1 LSDLGG
7 TVALGGQA
15 NYGSAILFVTSFST
29 LALVFAAA
37 VVGLVRLY
45 SESKSQR
52 QIARWAGITGIVSCL
67 CLIGAALTPHNL
79 FLSLHMQFGSLAHL
93 GCLLTSVFFA
103 AATAHDNRFPRG
115 VPAAWLLLAL
125 VIVAHYSMQ
134 WLGPGITTDQGL
146 IIHVTTQKIAAIAV
160 LAIFI
165 YQSYKADGVA
175 TGPTAKQAVSTAESN
190 VDA

>member
-1 LSDLGG
+1 
-7 TVALGGQA
+7 
-15 NYGSAILFVTSFST
+15 
-29 LALVFAAA
+29 
-37 VVGLVRLY
+37 
-45 SESKSQR
+45 
-52 QIARWAGITGIVSCL
+52 
-67 CLIGAALTPHNL
+67 
-79 FLSLHMQFGSLAHL
+79 MQFGSLAHL
-93 GCLLTSVFFA
+93 GCLLTLVFFA